1 MNRFDDLDDEARYN
15 AGTAVR
21 EFLQDGG
28 YEHLAAA
35 MEDLGMGA
43 QELWFMI
50 MRDAG
55 LPESV
60 PPFMIQIAYEQ

>member
-1 MNRFDDLDDEARYN
+1 MNRFDDIDDDARYR
-15 AGTAVR
+15 AGVAVR

-35 MEDLGMGA
+35 MDDLDMGA
-43 QELWFMI
+43 QELRSMI

-55 LPESV
+55 LPDCA
-60 PPFMIQIAYEQ
+60 PPLMIQTGFQQ